1 MENNESGT
9 ILVVD
14 DNDGLRRMTV
24 MLLERQGYSV
34 IEANSGSEGLE
45 RFTEHHNKVD
55 MVLSDV
61 RMPKMNGMEMVE
73 QILTLDPTVPV
84 MFMTGYNGDSKIP
97 DSVPVLPKPFT
108 PALLIQAVRECLAT
122 PS

>member
-45 RFTEHHNKVD
+45 RFTEHHNSCL
-55 MVLSDV
+55 MHRNLS
-61 RMPKMNGMEMVE
+61 RISPPE
-73 QILTLDPTVPV
+73 
-84 MFMTGYNGDSKIP
+84 
-97 DSVPVLPKPFT
+97 
-108 PALLIQAVRECLAT
+108 
-122 PS
+122 